1 MFNILISPARP
12 TVLRIG
18 AVRLLAVAVA
28 AGGATLALSGDD
40 PAAPAQKTAPP
51 SAPMQFGDPAVVK
64 GARGGATTRV
74 RLQDPARRQ
83 CSATRPCARARAAGD
98 GATRHLDSEAM
109 GTAATSTSAAFGSAG
124 RPSSRRRRPAG
135 RVAKHVC

>member
-28 AGGATLALSGDD
+28 LVVAAGGATLALSGDD
-40 PAAPAQKTAPP
+40 PTAPAQKTAPP

-64 GARGGATTRV
+64 GARGAATTRV
-74 RLQDPARRQ
+74 RLQDPA
-83 CSATRPCARARAAGD
+83 SAPMFGDPTVRKGAG
-98 GATRHLDSEAM
+98 
-109 GTAATSTSAAFGSAG
+109 G
-124 RPSSRRRRPAG
+124 R
-135 RVAKHVC
+135 